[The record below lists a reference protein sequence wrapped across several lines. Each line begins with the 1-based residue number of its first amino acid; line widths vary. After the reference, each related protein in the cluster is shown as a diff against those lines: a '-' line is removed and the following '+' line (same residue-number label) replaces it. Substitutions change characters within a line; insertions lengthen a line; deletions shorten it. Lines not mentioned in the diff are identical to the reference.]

1 MKKLI
6 NLEPNF
12 FFKNQKKI
20 LQKKFS
26 YNEVD
31 KSRTEIKKI
40 IGKYHIVL
48 SRLKFKFDKDL
59 LKHARNLEVL
69 VTFTTGLTHIDLV
82 EIKKRKIKVVSLKN
96 EKNFLKNIYSSSEF
110 AFLMIL
116 AINKNFYQSI
126 HDVKSKKKWRRDFYI
141 GNDLFNKNIG
151 ILGFGRIGKKIA
163 KYAKAFGM
171 RVKVFDKN
179 KKNIKKNML
188 AQSIKD
194 LFLISNIVVIAINYE
209 ESNKNLINQ
218 ENLKYLRKDSYL
230 INIARGEIINEK
242 HLLQFLKRKKIKG
255 AALDVLEDENN
266 INFKKNKLIAFSNKN
281 NNLIISPH
289 IAGATF
295 DSFKKTQEFIVNK
308 LLKLYDA
315 K

>member
-1 MKKLI
+1 
-6 NLEPNF
+6 
-12 FFKNQKKI
+12 
-20 LQKKFS
+20 
-26 YNEVD
+26 
-31 KSRTEIKKI
+31 
-40 IGKYHIVL
+40 
-48 SRLKFKFDKDL
+48 
-59 LKHARNLEVL
+59 
-69 VTFTTGLTHIDLV
+69 
-82 EIKKRKIKVVSLKN
+82 
-96 EKNFLKNIYSSSEF
+96 
-110 AFLMIL
+110 
-116 AINKNFYQSI
+116 
-126 HDVKSKKKWRRDFYI
+126 
-141 GNDLFNKNIG
+141 
-151 ILGFGRIGKKIA
+151 
-163 KYAKAFGM
+163 
-171 RVKVFDKN
+171 
-179 KKNIKKNML
+179 ML

-230 INIARGEIINEK
+230 INIARGEIINEE
-242 HLLQFLKRKKIKG
+242 HLLQFLKEKIKG

>member
-1 MKKLI
+1 
-6 NLEPNF
+6 
-12 FFKNQKKI
+12 
-20 LQKKFS
+20 
-26 YNEVD
+26 
-31 KSRTEIKKI
+31 
-40 IGKYHIVL
+40 
-48 SRLKFKFDKDL
+48 
-59 LKHARNLEVL
+59 
-69 VTFTTGLTHIDLV
+69 
-82 EIKKRKIKVVSLKN
+82 
-96 EKNFLKNIYSSSEF
+96 
-110 AFLMIL
+110 
-116 AINKNFYQSI
+116 
-126 HDVKSKKKWRRDFYI
+126 
-141 GNDLFNKNIG
+141 
-151 ILGFGRIGKKIA
+151 
-163 KYAKAFGM
+163 
-171 RVKVFDKN
+171 
-179 KKNIKKNML
+179 ML

-230 INIARGEIINEK
+230 INIARGEIINEE

>member
-1 MKKLI
+1 
-6 NLEPNF
+6 
-12 FFKNQKKI
+12 
-20 LQKKFS
+20 
-26 YNEVD
+26 
-31 KSRTEIKKI
+31 
-40 IGKYHIVL
+40 
-48 SRLKFKFDKDL
+48 
-59 LKHARNLEVL
+59 
-69 VTFTTGLTHIDLV
+69 
-82 EIKKRKIKVVSLKN
+82 
-96 EKNFLKNIYSSSEF
+96 
-110 AFLMIL
+110 MIL
-116 AINKNFYQSI
+116 AINKNFYQSV

-230 INIARGEIINEK
+230 INIARGEIINEE
-242 HLLQFLKRKKIKG
+242 HLLQFLKRKK
-255 AALDVLEDENN
+255 
-266 INFKKNKLIAFSNKN
+266 
-281 NNLIISPH
+281 
-289 IAGATF
+289 
-295 DSFKKTQEFIVNK
+295 
-308 LLKLYDA
+308 
-315 K
+315 

>member
-1 MKKLI
+1 
-6 NLEPNF
+6 
-12 FFKNQKKI
+12 
-20 LQKKFS
+20 
-26 YNEVD
+26 
-31 KSRTEIKKI
+31 
-40 IGKYHIVL
+40 
-48 SRLKFKFDKDL
+48 
-59 LKHARNLEVL
+59 
-69 VTFTTGLTHIDLV
+69 
-82 EIKKRKIKVVSLKN
+82 
-96 EKNFLKNIYSSSEF
+96 
-110 AFLMIL
+110 MIL
-116 AINKNFYQSI
+116 AINKNFYQSV

-230 INIARGEIINEK
+230 INIARGEIINEE